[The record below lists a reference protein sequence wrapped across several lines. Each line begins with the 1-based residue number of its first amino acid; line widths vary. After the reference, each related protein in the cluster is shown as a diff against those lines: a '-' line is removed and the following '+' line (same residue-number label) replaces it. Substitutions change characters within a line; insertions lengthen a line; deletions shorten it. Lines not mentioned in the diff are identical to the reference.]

1 VLITSHCFSG
11 VTGGRDRNFLALL
24 VCSAA
29 AVAALRIALAAAFS
43 LVAAVAVSASIAICA
58 DWISVA
64 HLSFAADSTAL
75 LELSCCMRDA
85 IRQSLSANPPL
96 KARATRTAITIAV
109 IAGVL
114 IIYVPIKNPARAGTN
129 KKPAQG
135 GQIGENHTR
144 RFLYW
149 TKKYPHKRV
158 WELHKKPACEG
169 GQ

>member
-11 VTGGRDRNFLALL
+11 VTGGRDRIFLALL

-29 AVAALRIALAAAFS
+29 AVAAPRIALVAAFS
-43 LVAAVAVSASIAICA
+43 LVAAAAVSASIAICA

-114 IIYVPIKNPARAGTN
+114 IIYVPIKKPAPAGTN

-135 GQIGENHTR
+135 GQIG
-144 RFLYW
+144 
-149 TKKYPHKRV
+149 KKSHEAIFV
-158 WELHKKPACEG
+158 LDKKIPA
-169 GQ
+169 

>member
-114 IIYVPIKNPARAGTN
+114 IIYMPIKE
-129 KKPAQG
+129 PAQG